1 MNSHMGQ
8 AAAAYRQAAASVHPT
23 VAVVKLYDATLL
35 AILQAIRA
43 REQKQIEECF
53 NKVMRAAT
61 ILRGLDQALDYD
73 KGGAVAEQLHRVYRS
88 YTLSL
93 HLSFGKPDVLKR
105 YRKLYDSLIGLRDAW
120 ARIAGMDL
128 HEESSGDIKVLPP
141 AEAPKPARIV
151 PPPTATFDS
160 NLFLGLMAE
169 PSPAVGLPV
178 PARTASPVR
187 RVRRSNHQLPAA
199 G

>member
-1 MNSHMGQ
+1 MGF

-35 AILQAIRA
+35 AILQAVRA
-43 REQKQIEECF
+43 REQKQVEECF

-88 YTLSL
+88 YILSL

-120 ARIAGMDL
+120 ARIAGMDS
-128 HEESSGDIKVLPP
+128 HREVSEDAKPTPEVSASP
-141 AEAPKPARIV
+141 AAPVVTSPMIS
-151 PPPTATFDS
+151 FDS
-160 NLFLGLMAE
+160 SLFLGLMAE
-169 PSPAVGLPV
+169 QPV
-178 PARTASPVR
+178 AAATTPARVAPPPHKAR
-187 RVRRSNHQLPAA
+187 RQARQQPAA

>member
-1 MNSHMGQ
+1 MNSHMGY

-35 AILQAIRA
+35 AILQAILA

-93 HLSFGKPDVLKR
+93 HLSFGKPDVVKR
-105 YRKLYDSLIGLRDAW
+105 YRKLYDSLIGLRNAW
-120 ARIAGMDL
+120 AKIAGMDA
-128 HEESSGDIKVLPP
+128 HQESSEETHAGPAVQVSPP
-141 AEAPKPARIV
+141 IAPLVTSPAV
-151 PPPTATFDS
+151 GFDS
-160 NLFLGLMAE
+160 NMFLGLMSEQSVTKA
-169 PSPAVGLPV
+169 PV
-178 PARTASPVR
+178 PTRVAPPVR
-187 RVRRSNHQLPAA
+187 KVRRLVHQQPAT

>member
-1 MNSHMGQ
+1 MNSSMGF

-43 REQKQIEECF
+43 RELKQIEECF
-53 NKVMRAAT
+53 TKVMRAAT

-88 YTLSL
+88 YILSL
-93 HLSFGKPDVLKR
+93 HVSFGKPDVLRR
-105 YRKLYDSLIGLRDAW
+105 YRKLYDSLIGLRNAW
-120 ARIAGMDL
+120 ARIAGMDA
-128 HEESSGDIKVLPP
+128 HQEASEEGRALASV
-141 AEAPKPARIV
+141 EATPSTRIV
-151 PPPTATFDS
+151 PPPTTAFDS
-160 NLFLGLMAE
+160 SLFLGLMADQ
-169 PSPAVGLPV
+169 PAAAR
-178 PARTASPVR
+178 PAPERTVVPVR
-187 RVRRSNHQLPAA
+187 KSRRQAPHQSVA

>member
-128 HEESSGDIKVLPP
+128 HQESSEDVKALPP

-169 PSPAVGLPV
+169 PSQPV
-178 PARTASPVR
+178 VRPVSTRTATPVR
-187 RVRRSNHQLPAA
+187 RIRRSTHQQPAA

>member
-1 MNSHMGQ
+1 MNSSMGF

-35 AILQAIRA
+35 AILQAVRA

-53 NKVMRAAT
+53 TKVMRAAT

-88 YTLSL
+88 YILSL
-93 HLSFGKPDVLKR
+93 HVSFGKPDVLRR

-120 ARIAGMDL
+120 AKIAGMDP
-128 HEESSGDIKVLPP
+128 HQDR
-141 AEAPKPARIV
+141 ATEAPVARSVEAPAARIV
-151 PPPTATFDS
+151 SPSPVAFDS

-169 PSPAVGLPV
+169 PPRAPHSVGAQTTP
-178 PARTASPVR
+178 PVR
-187 RVRRSNHQLPAA
+187 RIRRSVPRQPIAS
-199 G
+199 

>member
-1 MNSHMGQ
+1 MSSHMGY
-8 AAAAYRQAAASVHPT
+8 AAQAYRQAAASVHPT

-43 REQKQIEECF
+43 REQKQVEECF
-53 NKVMRAAT
+53 TKVMRAAT

-88 YTLSL
+88 YILSL
-93 HLSFGKPDVLKR
+93 HVSFGKPDVLRR

-120 ARIAGMDL
+120 AKIAGM
-128 HEESSGDIKVLPP
+128 ESHQDSGAETRISLRVEAPPVARVVSPPP
-141 AEAPKPARIV
+141 AA
-151 PPPTATFDS
+151 FDS

-169 PSPAVGLPV
+169 PTDTAAAGGPPATL
-178 PARTASPVR
+178 PVR
-187 RVRRSNHQLPAA
+187 RIRRSVSR
-199 G
+199 

>member
-1 MNSHMGQ
+1 MNSSMGF

-88 YTLSL
+88 YILSL
-93 HLSFGKPDVLKR
+93 HVSFGKPDVVRR
-105 YRKLYDSLIGLRDAW
+105 YRKLYESLIGLRDAW
-120 ARIAGMDL
+120 ARIAGMDPHMETSEDGRAHRAVTPL
-128 HEESSGDIKVLPP
+128 IPL
-141 AEAPKPARIV
+141 V
-151 PPPTATFDS
+151 PPPPAAFDN
-160 NLFLGLMAE
+160 NLF
-169 PSPAVGLPV
+169 VGLTSDPSLA
-178 PARTASPVR
+178 PSGKASGIRHTPKATEQ
-187 RVRRSNHQLPAA
+187 SAT

>member
-1 MNSHMGQ
+1 MNSHLGY

-88 YTLSL
+88 YTISL
-93 HLSFGKPDVLKR
+93 HVSFGKPDVVKR
-105 YRKLYDSLIGLRDAW
+105 YRKLYDSLIGLRNAW
-120 ARIAGMDL
+120 AKIAGMDD
-128 HEESSGDIKVLPP
+128 HQESSEEPHDGP
-141 AEAPKPARIV
+141 AVRV
-151 PPPTATFDS
+151 PPPVAPLVTSPAVGFDS
-160 NLFLGLMAE
+160 TMFLGLMSEQSVTKA
-169 PSPAVGLPV
+169 PAPTRG
-178 PARTASPVR
+178 TTPVR
-187 RVRRSNHQLPAA
+187 RVRGPMRQQPATS
-199 G
+199 

>member
-1 MNSHMGQ
+1 MSSHMGF

-43 REQKQIEECF
+43 REQKQVEESF

-61 ILRGLDQALDYD
+61 VLRGLDQALDYD

-88 YTLSL
+88 YILSL
-93 HLSFGKPDVLKR
+93 HLSFGRPDVLKR

-120 ARIAGMDL
+120 ARIAGMEA
-128 HEESSGDIKVLPP
+128 HQNSAEAIQAAPAIGMPPP
-141 AEAPKPARIV
+141 AHVVTSDAVA
-151 PPPTATFDS
+151 FDS
-160 NLFLGLMAE
+160 NLFLGLMSEQSATNA
-169 PSPAVGLPV
+169 SVA
-178 PARTASPVR
+178 ARGTPPVR
-187 RVRRSNHQLPAA
+187 KARRAYRQPAA

>member
-1 MNSHMGQ
+1 MNSHMGF

-53 NKVMRAAT
+53 SKVMRAAT

-88 YTLSL
+88 YILSL
-93 HLSFGKPDVLKR
+93 HVSFGKPDVLRR

-120 ARIAGMDL
+120 AKIAGMDS
-128 HEESSGDIKVLPP
+128 HREASTESSAVP
-141 AEAPKPARIV
+141 AAQTLAAPRVV
-151 PPPTATFDS
+151 PPPATNFDS
-160 NLFLGLMAE
+160 NLFLGLMTEQAPDAHSE
-169 PSPAVGLPV
+169 PRRMVPPLRHAYGSAPQKPIVG
-178 PARTASPVR
+178 
-187 RVRRSNHQLPAA
+187 
-199 G
+199 

>member
-1 MNSHMGQ
+1 MNSRMGF

-35 AILQAIRA
+35 AILQAVRA
-43 REQKQIEECF
+43 REQKQVEECF

-88 YTLSL
+88 YILSL

-120 ARIAGMDL
+120 ARIAGMDP
-128 HEESSGDIKVLPP
+128 HEETSETAQAAPT
-141 AEAPKPARIV
+141 AEAPSPAPMV
-151 PPPTATFDS
+151 PPPAAAFDS

-169 PSPAVGLPV
+169 PPAAVREAPSRGV
-178 PARTASPVR
+178 PVR
-187 RVRRSNHQLPAA
+187 RARRPAERQPAA

>member
-1 MNSHMGQ
+1 MNSHMGF

-53 NKVMRAAT
+53 SKVMRAAT

-88 YTLSL
+88 YILSL
-93 HLSFGKPDVLKR
+93 HVSFGKPDVLRR

-120 ARIAGMDL
+120 AKIAGMDA
-128 HEESSGDIKVLPP
+128 HREASAESSAAP
-141 AEAPKPARIV
+141 AAQSLAAARVV
-151 PPPTATFDS
+151 PPPANNFDS

-169 PSPAVGLPV
+169 QTPDAHAA
-178 PARTASPVR
+178 PARIMPPLRDAYGSAP
-187 RVRRSNHQLPAA
+187 QKPIA

>member
-1 MNSHMGQ
+1 MNSPMGY
-8 AAAAYRQAAASVHPT
+8 AAQAYRQAAASVHPT

-53 NKVMRAAT
+53 TKVMRAAT

-88 YTLSL
+88 YILSL
-93 HLSFGKPDVLKR
+93 HLSFGKPDVLRR

-120 ARIAGMDL
+120 AKIAGIEA
-128 HEESSGDIKVLPP
+128 HQEAATESRVTPS
-141 AEAPKPARIV
+141 AETPVSRIV
-151 PPPTATFDS
+151 PPPATAFDS

-169 PSPAVGLPV
+169 PSQGVPSESGGLELPIRRIRRPAH
-178 PARTASPVR
+178 RQS
-187 RVRRSNHQLPAA
+187 AA

>member
-1 MNSHMGQ
+1 MNSSMGF

-88 YTLSL
+88 YILSL
-93 HLSFGKPDVLKR
+93 HISFGKPDVVRR
-105 YRKLYDSLIGLRDAW
+105 YRKLYESLIGLRDAW
-120 ARIAGMDL
+120 ARIAGMDP
-128 HEESSGDIKVLPP
+128 HQ
-141 AEAPKPARIV
+141 EASDEAQAHRAAVVPLIPMV
-151 PPPTATFDS
+151 PPPTVAFDS
-160 NLFLGLMAE
+160 NLF
-169 PSPAVGLPV
+169 VGLTSDPSLAPGV
-178 PARTASPVR
+178 KASSVR
-187 RVRRSNHQLPAA
+187 HIPKAA
-199 G
+199 EQSASG

>member
-1 MNSHMGQ
+1 MNSSMGF

-43 REQKQIEECF
+43 REQKQVEECF
-53 NKVMRAAT
+53 TKVMRAAT

-88 YTLSL
+88 YILSL
-93 HLSFGKPDVLKR
+93 HVSFGKADVVRR
-105 YRKLYDSLIGLRDAW
+105 YRKLYDSLIGLRNAW
-120 ARIAGMDL
+120 ARIAGMDA
-128 HEESSGDIKVLPP
+128 HQEVSEGIQPLPP
-141 AEAPKPARIV
+141 TETQAPARIV
-151 PPPTATFDS
+151 PPPTASFDS

-169 PSPAVGLPV
+169 PFPAEPSALTRPTPPVRRARRASHQQPAVG
-178 PARTASPVR
+178 
-187 RVRRSNHQLPAA
+187 
-199 G
+199 

>member
-1 MNSHMGQ
+1 MNSHMGF

-35 AILQAIRA
+35 AILQAVRA
-43 REQKQIEECF
+43 REQKQVEECF
-53 NKVMRAAT
+53 IKVMRAAT
-61 ILRGLDQALDYD
+61 ILRGLDQALDYE

-88 YTLSL
+88 YILSL

-128 HEESSGDIKVLPP
+128 HQETTEANRPNIASDASP
-141 AEAPKPARIV
+141 AASVMA
-151 PPPTATFDS
+151 PPPMPAFDS
-160 NLFLGLMAE
+160 SLFLGLMAE
-169 PSPAVGLPV
+169 QAPAVRQASSVAPPV
-178 PARTASPVR
+178 VR
-187 RVRRSNHQLPAA
+187 RARRPGPPQPAA
-199 G
+199 R

>member
-1 MNSHMGQ
+1 MNPNMGH

-53 NKVMRAAT
+53 TKVMRAAT

-88 YTLSL
+88 YILSL
-93 HLSFGKPDVLKR
+93 HVSFGKPDVLKR

-120 ARIAGMDL
+120 ARIAGMDA
-128 HEESSGDIKVLPP
+128 HQ
-141 AEAPKPARIV
+141 EAPESVSRAQPVVEAVSPVRLT
-151 PPPTATFDS
+151 PPPSSAFDS

-169 PSPAVGLPV
+169 PSSPAEAPS
-178 PARTASPVR
+178 AREAPPVR
-187 RVRRSNHQLPAA
+187 RARRTVPQQSA
-199 G
+199 GG

>member
-1 MNSHMGQ
+1 MNSSMGF

-35 AILQAIRA
+35 AILQAVRA

-53 NKVMRAAT
+53 TKVMRAAT
-61 ILRGLDQALDYD
+61 ILRGLDQALDYE

-88 YTLSL
+88 YILSL
-93 HLSFGKPDVLKR
+93 HVSFGKPDVLRR

-120 ARIAGMDL
+120 ARIAGMGL
-128 HEESSGDIKVLPP
+128 HQETSEPIQTLPTVEVQSS
-141 AEAPKPARIV
+141 ARIV
-151 PPPTATFDS
+151 PPPTASFDS

-169 PSPAVGLPV
+169 PSE
-178 PARTASPVR
+178 PARPAPSRAAPPVR
-187 RVRRSNHQLPAA
+187 RIRRSNHQLPAA

>member
-1 MNSHMGQ
+1 MNSSMGF

-53 NKVMRAAT
+53 TKVMRAAT
-61 ILRGLDQALDYD
+61 ILRGLDQALDYE

-88 YTLSL
+88 YILSL
-93 HLSFGKPDVLKR
+93 HVSFGKPDVLRR

-120 ARIAGMDL
+120 ARIAGMGL
-128 HEESSGDIKVLPP
+128 HQETSEPIQTVPTVELQSS
-141 AEAPKPARIV
+141 ARIV
-151 PPPTATFDS
+151 PPPAVSFDS

-169 PSPAVGLPV
+169 PSEAARPAPSRAAPAV
-178 PARTASPVR
+178 R
-187 RVRRSNHQLPAA
+187 RIRRSSHQLPAA

>member
-1 MNSHMGQ
+1 MNPNMGH

-88 YTLSL
+88 YILCL
-93 HLSFGKPDVLKR
+93 HVSFGKPDVQKR

-120 ARIAGMDL
+120 AHIAGMEPHQETLD
-128 HEESSGDIKVLPP
+128 SAGRTTP
-141 AEAPKPARIV
+141 AVETVVQPRIT
-151 PPPTATFDS
+151 PPPTSTFDS

-169 PSPAVGLPV
+169 QTSSTEMAPTLGAN
-178 PARTASPVR
+178 PVR
-187 RVRRSNHQLPAA
+187 RVPRTVPRKSA
-199 G
+199 GG

>member
-1 MNSHMGQ
+1 MNPNMGH

-53 NKVMRAAT
+53 TKVMRAAT

-88 YTLSL
+88 YILSL
-93 HLSFGKPDVLKR
+93 HVSFGKPDVLKR
-105 YRKLYDSLIGLRDAW
+105 YSKLYHSLIGLRDAW
-120 ARIAGMDL
+120 AHIAGMDP
-128 HEESSGDIKVLPP
+128 HQEASESASRTAPV
-141 AEAPKPARIV
+141 AETVTPARIT
-151 PPPTATFDS
+151 PPPTNAFDG
-160 NLFLGLMAE
+160 NLFLGLMSEQSSSPKPE
-169 PSPAVGLPV
+169 PAPG
-178 PARTASPVR
+178 ASPVR
-187 RVRRSNHQLPAA
+187 RIRGAVTQQSA
-199 G
+199 GG

>member
-1 MNSHMGQ
+1 MNSHMGY

-35 AILQAIRA
+35 AILQAILA
-43 REQKQIEECF
+43 REQKQIEESF

-93 HLSFGKPDVLKR
+93 HLSFGKPDVVKR
-105 YRKLYDSLIGLRDAW
+105 YRKLYDSLIGLRNAW
-120 ARIAGMDL
+120 AKIAGMEA
-128 HEESSGDIKVLPP
+128 HEESSKEVHAAPVVSALQP
-141 AEAPKPARIV
+141 APLV
-151 PPPTATFDS
+151 TSPTAGFDS
-160 NLFLGLMAE
+160 NVFLGLMSEQSVTKA
-169 PSPAVGLPV
+169 PAPTQV
-178 PARTASPVR
+178 ATPVR
-187 RVRRSNHQLPAA
+187 KVRRLVHQQPAT

>member
-1 MNSHMGQ
+1 MNSRMGF

-43 REQKQIEECF
+43 REQKQVEECF
-53 NKVMRAAT
+53 IKVMRAAT

-88 YTLSL
+88 YILSL

-120 ARIAGMDL
+120 AKIAGMDP
-128 HEESSGDIKVLPP
+128 HEESSESPQVATNASAP
-141 AEAPKPARIV
+141 APMV
-151 PPPTATFDS
+151 PPPTPAFDS
-160 NLFLGLMAE
+160 SLFFGLTAE
-169 PSPAVGLPV
+169 QPSEAPQQRAQSAP
-178 PARTASPVR
+178 PVR
-187 RVRRSNHQLPAA
+187 RTRRSIHRQPAT

>member
-1 MNSHMGQ
+1 MSSHMGY
-8 AAAAYRQAAASVHPT
+8 AAQAYRQAAASVHPT

-53 NKVMRAAT
+53 SKVMRAAT

-88 YTLSL
+88 YILSL
-93 HLSFGKPDVLKR
+93 HTSFGKPDVLRR

-120 ARIAGMDL
+120 AKIAGMDP
-128 HEESSGDIKVLPP
+128 HQDSGAQTRAAASTEGPSG
-141 AEAPKPARIV
+141 ARIT
-151 PPPTATFDS
+151 PPPVAAFDS
-160 NLFLGLMAE
+160 DLFVGLMAE
-169 PSPAVGLPV
+169 PPHTLPTEASRSGAA
-178 PARTASPVR
+178 ARR
-187 RVRRSNHQLPAA
+187 IRRSVHRQPIAS
-199 G
+199 

>member
-1 MNSHMGQ
+1 MNSSMGF

-88 YTLSL
+88 YILSL
-93 HLSFGKPDVLKR
+93 HVSFGKPDVVRR
-105 YRKLYDSLIGLRDAW
+105 YRKLYESLIGLRDAW
-120 ARIAGMDL
+120 ARIAGMDP
-128 HEESSGDIKVLPP
+128 HQESSEDGRAHRIVTPP
-141 AEAPKPARIV
+141 IPMV
-151 PPPTATFDS
+151 PPPTTAFDS
-160 NLFLGLMAE
+160 NLF
-169 PSPAVGLPV
+169 VGLTSDPSLAPGV
-178 PARTASPVR
+178 KAPSIRHAPKATEQSAT
-187 RVRRSNHQLPAA
+187 

>member
-1 MNSHMGQ
+1 MNPNMGH

-35 AILQAIRA
+35 AILQAVRA

-53 NKVMRAAT
+53 SKVMRAAT

-88 YTLSL
+88 YILSL
-93 HLSFGKPDVLKR
+93 HVSFGKPDVVKR

-120 ARIAGMDL
+120 ARIAGMDA
-128 HEESSGDIKVLPP
+128 HQETPESGGRTQLT
-141 AEAPKPARIV
+141 AEMVAPARIV
-151 PPPTATFDS
+151 PPPTSAFDS

-169 PSPAVGLPV
+169 QSPMAEPSPASG
-178 PARTASPVR
+178 ASPGR
-187 RVRRSNHQLPAA
+187 RVRRGVPLQSA
-199 G
+199 GG

>member
-1 MNSHMGQ
+1 MNSSMGF

-35 AILQAIRA
+35 AILQAVRA

-53 NKVMRAAT
+53 TKVMRAAT

-88 YTLSL
+88 YILSL
-93 HLSFGKPDVLKR
+93 HVSFGKPDVLRR

-120 ARIAGMDL
+120 AKIAGMGPHQD
-128 HEESSGDIKVLPP
+128 G
-141 AEAPKPARIV
+141 ATEAPIARNVEAPAARIV
-151 PPPTATFDS
+151 SPPPVAFDS

-169 PSPAVGLPV
+169 PPKAPHSAGAQTKP
-178 PARTASPVR
+178 PVR
-187 RVRRSNHQLPAA
+187 RTPRSAPRQPIAS
-199 G
+199 

>member
-1 MNSHMGQ
+1 MNSSMGF

-53 NKVMRAAT
+53 TKVMRAAT
-61 ILRGLDQALDYD
+61 ILRGLDQALDYE

-88 YTLSL
+88 YILSL
-93 HLSFGKPDVLKR
+93 HVSFGKPDVLRR

-120 ARIAGMDL
+120 ARIAGVGL
-128 HEESSGDIKVLPP
+128 HQEASEASRPVPILEAQSS
-141 AEAPKPARIV
+141 ARIV
-151 PPPTATFDS
+151 PPPAPAFDS

-169 PSPAVGLPV
+169 PSEAIRPA
-178 PARTASPVR
+178 PARGTPPVR
-187 RVRRSNHQLPAA
+187 RVRRSPHQQPVA